1 MTDAKN
7 PAPNQA
13 QKPATDLPEQLRIRR
28 DKRAKLLADG
38 GEAYPVEVPRTHTLA
53 QVREQWG
60 HLEAGEETQDVV
72 TVVGRVIFVRNTGK
86 LCFAT
91 LQEGDGT
98 QLQAMLSLKEVGE
111 DALAAWKSD
120 VDMGDFVIITGRV
133 IASRRGELS
142 VMATE
147 WTMASKSLRP
157 LPFAH
162 SDMSEDQ
169 RVRHR
174 YTDLIMRPEARDN
187 AVTRIKVIRELRHAL
202 ERRGFLEVETPMLQ
216 TLHGGAAAR
225 PFVTHSNAL
234 DLDLYLR
241 IAPEL
246 YLKRCVVGGME
257 KVFEINRNFRNEG
270 IDSSHS
276 PEFAMLEYYEAYGTY
291 DDSARTVREVIQEIA
306 EAVFGSTKVTLAD
319 GTEYDFGGEW
329 KQLEMYPSLN
339 EALARKFPGQP
350 EVTVDS
356 TVDEL
361 KAIADAIGLEVPE
374 KGGWGHGKLVEE
386 IWELLCEDQLDGPVF
401 VRDFPVETSPLT
413 RQHRSKPGVTEK
425 WDLYVRGFELATG
438 YSELVDPVIQRERFE
453 DQARLA
459 AGGDDEAMVLD
470 EDFLHAMEQ
479 GMPPTTGVG
488 MGVDR
493 LLMAFTGLGIRETV
507 LFPIVKP
514 EQN

>member
-1 MTDAKN
+1 M
-7 PAPNQA
+7 P
-13 QKPATDLPEQLRIRR
+13 
-28 DKRAKLLADG
+28 DKFHGLA
-38 GEAYPVEVPRTHTLA
+38 
-53 QVREQWG
+53 
-60 HLEAGEETQDVV
+60 
-72 TVVGRVIFVRNTGK
+72 
-86 LCFAT
+86 
-91 LQEGDGT
+91 
-98 QLQAMLSLKEVGE
+98 
-111 DALAAWKSD
+111 D

-187 AVTRIKVIRELRHAL
+187 AITRIKVIRELRHAL

-276 PEFAMLEYYEAYGTY
+276 PEFAMLEYYDAYGTY
-291 DDSARTVREVIQEIA
+291 DDSARTVQEVIQEIA
-306 EAVFGSTKVTLAD
+306 VAVFGSTTVTLAD

-350 EVTVDS
+350 EVTVES
-356 TVDEL
+356 TVEEL
-361 KAIADAIGLEVPE
+361 KAIADVIGLDVPA

-425 WDLYVRGFELATG
+425 WDLYVRGFELG
-438 YSELVDPVIQRERFE
+438 
-453 DQARLA
+453 
-459 AGGDDEAMVLD
+459 
-470 EDFLHAMEQ
+470 
-479 GMPPTTGVG
+479 TGV
-488 MGVDR
+488 MINVVPPELATQQ
-493 LLMAFTGLGIRETV
+493 LLGAE
-507 LFPIVKP
+507 
-514 EQN
+514 